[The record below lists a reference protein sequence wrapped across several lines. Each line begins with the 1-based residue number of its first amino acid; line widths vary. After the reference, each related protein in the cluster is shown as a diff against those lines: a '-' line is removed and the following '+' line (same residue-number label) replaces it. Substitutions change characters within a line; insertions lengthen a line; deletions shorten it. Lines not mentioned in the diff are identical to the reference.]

1 MTITKSTKSYIIDT
15 IYLYVEVQMKLDHIT
30 NTV

>member
-1 MTITKSTKSYIIDT
+1 MTTSTKSYIIDT
-15 IYLYVEVQMKLDHIT
+15 IYLYVLVQMKLDHIT